1 VQTPSPS
8 QPGHENET
16 TLIDFGV
23 ASADN
28 GATQMEEGE
37 MFRTAVVTSFAGVL
51 FFAPDPALAADA
63 NAETTNA
70 AMHAG
75 LAAKAADLAG
85 VHTHLHHAVNC
96 LVGPAGPGY
105 DGKEM
110 NPCANSGSGAIPDST
125 NPSTKQA
132 LEAALAKANSGIAA
146 TDLAT
151 AQKDAAATEAM
162 LKSAK

>member
-1 VQTPSPS
+1 MMKSV
-8 QPGHENET
+8 
-16 TLIDFGV
+16 V
-23 ASADN
+23 AIGS
-28 GATQMEEGE
+28 
-37 MFRTAVVTSFAGVL
+37 VGVL
-51 FFAPDPALAADA
+51 FFAFPALAADA
-63 NAETTNA
+63 GAEITNA

-75 LAAKAADLAG
+75 LAAQAGDIAG

-105 DGKEM
+105 DGKEL
-110 NPCANSGSGAIPDST
+110 NPCANNGSGAIPDST
-125 NPSTKQA
+125 NSSTKQA

-151 AQKDAAATEAM
+151 AQKDASAAAAM